1 MKKKNPEVMVGLFVV
16 IGILLFGWM
25 TIKIEKIQI
34 KERGVLFNSHFDSAT
49 GLDRSSPVR
58 VAGIHIGNVEGLA
71 LEEGKAKVTFHI
83 PKDIALYKDAKAFI
97 RSEGFLGEKYVE
109 IFPGTPGQPRLEP
122 NATVAQGAP
131 PVDMEQFLSQV
142 GALRDDVKEVTRP
155 LGEVLKAVDA
165 KKVDGILSNL
175 NTFSGQL
182 NGLGKEA
189 GRAIQKAGT
198 ALSKFEEVGTKLAKG
213 EGTLGKLIADESVY
227 QEAKQTLEALKETSE
242 KINRGEGTL
251 GKLIHD
257 DSVYEEAKKTIETA
271 KETVG
276 VVKSAAASL
285 QSVAE
290 KIDRGE
296 GTLGKLV
303 QDESLYRDA
312 KETIQSAKQAMES
325 ASEALK
331 SVKEIATKVE
341 KGEGTLGKLVN
352 DETLVKEA
360 EKTLKKVQKASEAI
374 EEQAPITILGTIIG
388 IFF

>member
-1 MKKKNPEVMVGLFVV
+1 VLVGIFVV

-25 TIKIEKIQI
+25 TVKIEKIQI
-34 KERGVLFNSHFDSAT
+34 KERGVLFNTTFDSAT

-58 VAGIHIGNVEGLA
+58 VAGIHIGNVDGLA
-71 LEEGKAKVTFHI
+71 LEGGKAKITFHV
-83 PKDIALYKDAKAFI
+83 PKDFPLYKDAKAFI

-109 IFPGTPGQPRLEP
+109 IFPGTPGQPRLEA
-122 NATVAQGAP
+122 NATVQQGAP

-142 GALRDDVKEVTRP
+142 GALRDDVKEVTKP
-155 LGEVLKAVDA
+155 LGDVLKAVDA

-175 NTFSGQL
+175 STFSGQL

-189 GRAIQKAGT
+189 GQAIQKAGT
-198 ALSKFEEVGTKLAKG
+198 ALSRFEEVGTKLAK
-213 EGTLGKLIADESVY
+213 
-227 QEAKQTLEALKETSE
+227 
-242 KINRGEGTL
+242 GEGTL

-271 KETVG
+271 RETVG
-276 VVKSAAASL
+276 TVKNAADSL
-285 QSVAE
+285 KSVAE

-296 GTLGKLV
+296 GTLGRLV

-312 KETIQSAKQAMES
+312 KETIRSAKQTMES
-325 ASEALK
+325 ANEALK
-331 SVKEIATKVE
+331 SVKEIATKIE

>member
-1 MKKKNPEVMVGLFVV
+1 MKKKNPEVLVGIFVV

-25 TIKIEKIQI
+25 TVKIEKIQI
-34 KERGVLFNSHFDSAT
+34 KERGVLFNTTFDSAT

-58 VAGIHIGNVEGLA
+58 VAGIHVGSVEKLA
-71 LEEGKAKVTFHI
+71 LEGGKAKITFHV
-83 PKDIALYKDAKAFI
+83 PKDFPLYEDAKAFI

-109 IFPGTPGQPRLEP
+109 IFPGTPGQPRLEA
-122 NATVAQGAP
+122 NATVQQGAP

-142 GALRDDVKEVTRP
+142 GALRDDVKEVTKP
-155 LGEVLKAVDA
+155 LGDVLKAVDA

-175 NTFSGQL
+175 NAFSGQL

-189 GRAIQKAGT
+189 GQVIQKAGT
-198 ALSKFEEVGTKLAKG
+198 ALSRFEEVGTKLAKG
-213 EGTLGKLIADESVY
+213 EGTLGKLMTDESVY
-227 QEAKQTLEALKETSE
+227 QEAKQILEALKETSE

-271 KETVG
+271 RETVG
-276 VVKSAAASL
+276 VVKNAAVSL

-296 GTLGKLV
+296 GTLGRLV

-312 KETIQSAKQAMES
+312 KETIRSAKQTMES
-325 ASEALK
+325 ANEALK
-331 SVKEIATKVE
+331 SVKEIATKIE

>member
-1 MKKKNPEVMVGLFVV
+1 MKRKNPEVLVGLFVV

-34 KERGVLFNSHFDSAT
+34 KERGVLFNTTFDSAT

-58 VAGIHIGNVEGLA
+58 VAGIHIGNVDGLA
-71 LEEGKAKVTFHI
+71 LEEGKAKITFHI
-83 PKDIALYKDAKAFI
+83 PKNIALYKDAKAFI
-97 RSEGFLGEKYVE
+97 RSEGFLGEKYVD
-109 IFPGTPGQPRLEP
+109 IFPGTSGQPRLEP

-131 PVDMEQFLSQV
+131 PIDMEQFLSQV
-142 GALRDDVKEVTRP
+142 GAFREDVKEVTKP

-165 KKVDGILSNL
+165 KKVDGIISNL

-189 GRAIQKAGT
+189 GQAIQKAGA
-198 ALSKFEEVGTKLAKG
+198 ALSKLEEVGTKLAKG
-213 EGTLGKLIADESVY
+213 EGTLGKLITDESVY
-227 QEAKQTLEALKETSE
+227 QEAKQILEALKETSE

-257 DSVYEEAKKTIETA
+257 DSVYEEAKKTIESA

-276 VVKSAAASL
+276 TVKNAADSL
-285 QSVAE
+285 KSVAE

-303 QDESLYRDA
+303 NDESLYRDA
-312 KETIQSAKQAMES
+312 KETIQSAKQTMES
-325 ASEALK
+325 ANEALK
-331 SVKEIATKVE
+331 SVKEIASKIE